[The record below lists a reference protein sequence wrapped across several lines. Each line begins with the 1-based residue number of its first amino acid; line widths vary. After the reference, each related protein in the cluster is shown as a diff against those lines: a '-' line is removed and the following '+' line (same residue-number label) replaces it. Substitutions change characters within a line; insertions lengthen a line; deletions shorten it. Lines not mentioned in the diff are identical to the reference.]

1 MMVLSHNCQPDGTN
15 FMDAQKTVL
24 DAQANR
30 IEEVLG
36 RHKLPV
42 YVRGGT
48 VTPRFV
54 TFHLVVQP
62 GIKVTRIT
70 RLDEE
75 IALAL
80 NARATRV
87 YRKGSLIHVEVPRR
101 QAEPVRLRPLCAS
114 LGDLPAF
121 TAVLGVD
128 ESGAPLLLRIPAS
141 DVVHTLIAGTTGSGK
156 TALARTILVS
166 LARFNSPADLSILLI
181 DPKRRGFGGLAR
193 LPHVRHAVID
203 DEQAAVKH
211 LAGVVEMMEERDR
224 QRVNRPLMIV
234 AVDELADLLQSGG
247 KPVESA
253 LARLAQRGREAGIH
267 LIACTQRPT
276 ANLIGSMKANF
287 PTRLVGAVASSDEAR
302 YASGMKG
309 SGAEKLE
316 GAGDFLLVVRGETI
330 RFQAAWLGSDDLDT
344 MIEEAPK

>member
-1 MMVLSHNCQPDGTN
+1 MKPVNV
-15 FMDAQKTVL
+15 QKATL

-36 RHKLPV
+36 RHKLPA
-42 YVRGGT
+42 YVRGGV
-48 VTPRFV
+48 VTPRFI
-54 TFHLVVQP
+54 TFQLVLQP
-62 GIKVTRIT
+62 GTKVARVT

-75 IALAL
+75 LALAL

-87 YRKGSLIHVEVPRR
+87 YRKGSHIHVEVPRER
-101 QAEPVRLRPLCAS
+101 AMPVRLRPLCDS
-114 LGDLPAF
+114 LCDLPAF

-128 ESGAPLLLRIPAS
+128 EAGAPLLLRLPAS
-141 DVVHTLIAGTTGSGK
+141 DVVHVLIAGTTGSGK
-156 TALARTILVS
+156 TALARTILAS
-166 LARFNSPADLSILLI
+166 LARFNPPDQLAMLLI
-181 DPKRRGFGGLAR
+181 DPKGRGFGGLAP

-203 DEQAAVKH
+203 DHQAAVEQLGHVIK
-211 LAGVVEMMEERDR
+211 AMEARD
-224 QRVNRPLMIV
+224 QAAVNRPLVVV
-234 AVDELADLLQSGG
+234 AVDELADLLQIGG
-247 KPVESA
+247 KPVETA
-253 LARLAQRGREAGIH
+253 LTRLAQRGREAGIH

-276 ANLIGSMKANF
+276 AGLIGAMKANF

-330 RFQAAWLGSDDLDT
+330 RFQAAWLGSDDLNQ
-344 MIEEAPK
+344 MVQEAPK